1 MSNINA
7 KVKDVTKSI
16 DEQCINKE
24 IKKKLENFVQ
34 TATKLKEDNTK
45 MRAKITEIH
54 DKIPPTYTYKSS
66 KGGKSKKQK
75 RKIIF
80 RKRKTIRRRG
90 KF

>member
-7 KVKDVTKSI
+7 KVKNVTKSI
-16 DEQCINKE
+16 DEQCTHKE
-24 IKKKLENFVQ
+24 IKQNLENFIK
-34 TATKLKEDNTK
+34 TATKLKEDNTNMLTQIK
-45 MRAKITEIH
+45 KIY
-54 DKIPPTYTYKSS
+54 DKIPSSHKLPT
-66 KGGKSKKQK
+66 GGKSKKQK

>member
-1 MSNINA
+1 MSDINTN
-7 KVKDVTKSI
+7 VKNVTKSI
-16 DEQCINKE
+16 DEQCTHKE
-24 IKKKLENFVQ
+24 IKQKLENFIK
-34 TATKLKEDNTK
+34 TATKLKEDNTN
-45 MRAKITEIH
+45 MRTEIKKIH
-54 DKIPPTYTYKSS
+54 DKIPPTYKSL